1 MNKILIPFL
10 RSSKYQNFLQALLEY
25 FRELFRIENKQ
36 QVMEQEV
43 KQRGEKLPAVTAS
56 ETKKLDEKAKK
67 LANAY
72 SWIVFSK
79 KAITDKAMS

>member
-1 MNKILIPFL
+1 
-10 RSSKYQNFLQALLEY
+10 
-25 FRELFRIENKQ
+25 
-36 QVMEQEV
+36 MEQEV